1 MPSPSRDDADALL
14 KLMEVYLSEPVR
26 KAKQFWRTIPDG
38 LTFDELRAKYP
49 QGSDEFT
56 YVDTMMIFWD
66 TVGLLL
72 KHGLLSE
79 DLVFDSFLDAP
90 PWPKVEA
97 AFLSLRKQEGGAL
110 EGENF
115 EFAYRRS
122 LEWREHRTA
131 RSTGS
136 RATRKS
142 RIAPH

>member
-1 MPSPSRDDADALL
+1 MSSTTRDDAGMLL
-14 KLMEVYLSEPVR
+14 QLMEVYLSEPVR
-26 KAKQFWRTIPDG
+26 KARQFWRTIPDG
-38 LTFDELRAKYP
+38 LTFDELLAKYP

-56 YVDTMMIFWD
+56 RVDTMLVFWD
-66 TVGLLL
+66 TLGCLL

-122 LEWREHRTA
+122 IEWREHRTSY
-131 RSTGS
+131 STD
-136 RATRKS
+136 
-142 RIAPH
+142 